1 MALNYFKY
9 SIKMQFEK
17 ILNLLDIFSDDK
29 ILPKLVTKKRIEVYD
44 QLGENY
50 SVNKEIRIKSR
61 FIWF

>member
-1 MALNYFKY
+1 
-9 SIKMQFEK
+9 MQFEK

-61 FIWF
+61 FI

>member
-61 FIWF
+61 FI